1 MPLLFARLTSE
12 GSLCGEQYAAEEEQ
26 KRQELAGCCLADFEQ
41 RVTLGCAL
49 FLCLHASFARRPF
62 PRSST

>member
-41 RVTLGCAL
+41 RVTLGGAL
-49 FLCLHASFARRPF
+49 LLCLHDSFARRPF
-62 PRSST
+62 PRFCT